1 MDAKGLMNI
10 RESLRISP
18 IAILIC
24 GLLQFS
30 AVVVA
35 DDGDSGTDPHAGHM
49 AMMATDNR
57 YTKVEA
63 NYRLPEVSGVSSAGT
78 SATLAELLGIDTP
91 VIVSF
96 IFTSCQTICPVLT
109 ATLSQAQDGLAKQ
122 PTQPR
127 IISFS
132 IDPEYD
138 TPARLRDYAASFHA
152 NDNWLFVTGD
162 VDSMLKVQ
170 KAFDAYRG
178 NKLNHIPLT
187 FLRRSVDEPW
197 IRFEGFMSAGDLV
210 REYQSLLN
218 ETEMDSS

>member
-10 RESLRISP
+10 KESFRISP
-18 IAILIC
+18 ISILIC

-30 AVVVA
+30 AVAVA
-35 DDGDSGTDPHAGHM
+35 DDGNSDTDPHAGHM

-63 NYRLPEVSGVSSAGT
+63 DYPLPEVSGVTSAGT
-78 SATLAELLGIDTP
+78 SATVAELLGSDLP

-109 ATLSQAQDGLAKQ
+109 ATLSQAQGELAKQ

-127 IISFS
+127 IITFS

-138 TPARLRDYAASFHA
+138 TPARLREYAASFHA

-197 IRFEGFMSAGDLV
+197 IRFDGFMSAGDLV
-210 REYQSLLN
+210 REYRSLLN
-218 ETEMDSS
+218 GTGTDSS